1 MTVVRDQTKKQKISM
16 YFVQSKNGKR
26 NPSWVRIRKWK
37 KTPFL
42 FHLAKMTMVTSGI
55 LRLQKRNRWL
65 QLLVDCANSIV
76 PHKEFS
82 RATLFCSCSA
92 PGGSYFVK
100 RTTRKNWKVP
110 RVRANPLTGMNWI
123 FCNTLS
129 FELLRSCSK
138 LQCQHCKLSSGV
150 GNRVF
155 RDSLPL
161 TRGRS

>member
-1 MTVVRDQTKKQKISM
+1 M

-37 KTPFL
+37 KRPL
-42 FHLAKMTMVTSGI
+42 FSIWQKWRWWHLAFWDCKKEIDDCNFWSTVQI
-55 LRLQKRNRWL
+55 
-65 QLLVDCANSIV
+65 QLSHIKNFQEQHSSVV
-76 PHKEFS
+76 V
-82 RATLFCSCSA
+82 SA

-100 RTTRKNWKVP
+100 RTTRKNWKVLG
-110 RVRANPLTGMNWI
+110 VRANPLTGMNWI

-161 TRGRS
+161 KRGRS